1 MATIKEIA
9 QKAGVS
15 IGTVDRVIHN
25 RGRVNA
31 ETKALIHAVMEE
43 LNYQPNLA
51 AKGLAVRK
59 KKLKL
64 CMILP
69 DVYGHPYYAD
79 VKIAAEQKANE
90 LKQYGVDVLFETLS
104 YTDDNESGGYGFKK
118 DERILSVLE
127 QVDGLSIFGID
138 EPFINL
144 ILDKAESLGLPVV
157 YYTTAPLD
165 RDYLAYVGCDYVK
178 SGRLAAGL
186 AALSGGNN
194 AQVCIYSEDV
204 VRVSSHEDRVQGFCQ
219 ELADKYPA
227 MKLLDI
233 RNISIVQQDILPSV
247 REMLEKWPDVNV
259 VYVVNPGNYR
269 ICEAIYELDKTHKIH
284 IITNDLVEGQRDM
297 IEEGIIS
304 ATICQEPDQQGAL
317 PLEILFKYLAY
328 DIRPENRDHYTK
340 LSIHIAQSLY

>member
-31 ETKALIHAVMEE
+31 ETKARIHAVMEE
-43 LNYQPNLA
+43 LDYHPNLA

-104 YTDDNESGGYGFKK
+104 YTDDNEFGSYGFKK
-118 DERILSVLE
+118 DEHILRVLE
-127 QVDGLSIFGID
+127 QVDGLSVFGID
-138 EPFINL
+138 EPFINM
-144 ILDKAESLGLPVV
+144 ILDKAEFLGLPVV
-157 YYTTAPLD
+157 YYTTAPPD
-165 RDYLAYVGCDYVK
+165 RDYLAYVGCDYIK
-178 SGRLAAGL
+178 SGKMAAGL
-186 AALSGGNN
+186 AALAGGDH
-194 AQVCIYSEDV
+194 ARVCIYSEDV
-204 VRVSSHEDRVQGFCQ
+204 IRVSSHEDRVKGFCQ
-219 ELADKYPA
+219 ELADKYPG

-233 RNISIVQQDILPSV
+233 RKISIDQQDILPSV
-247 REMLEKWPDVNV
+247 QEMLEKWPDVNV

-269 ICEAIYELDKTHKIH
+269 ICEAICELDKEHKIH
-284 IITNDLVEGQRDM
+284 IITNDLVEGQREMLMD
-297 IEEGIIS
+297 GVIS
-304 ATICQEPDQQGAL
+304 ATICQEPEQQGAQ

-328 DIRPENRDHYTK
+328 DIAPESREQFTK
-340 LSIHIAQSLY
+340 LSIHIAQSQY